1 MKKVI
6 FVIVLFLSCY
16 VIYNITEDNRVN
28 YMALGDGI
36 SYGYKDLVSDYL
48 FDSKRL
54 GNYNDSFVDSSYR
67 ITDLIN
73 KIKYNDYVVLGNE
86 RVYINRVLKEADII
100 TLSIGN
106 NELYYKL
113 SLDNVGIYEYIENM
127 LSDIDILFKEINRYN
142 HNLVFVTGFYN
153 FFGGNSDL
161 INYINLKIESMA
173 DEEGFIFID
182 ISFLNDR
189 YNFFDETQTIWPNM
203 SGYNKIFQIILEKMK
218 LY

>member
-113 SLDNVGIYEYIENM
+113 SLDNVGIYEYI
-127 LSDIDILFKEINRYN
+127 
-142 HNLVFVTGFYN
+142 
-153 FFGGNSDL
+153 
-161 INYINLKIESMA
+161 
-173 DEEGFIFID
+173 
-182 ISFLNDR
+182 
-189 YNFFDETQTIWPNM
+189 
-203 SGYNKIFQIILEKMK
+203 
-218 LY
+218 

>member
-1 MKKVI
+1 M
-6 FVIVLFLSCY
+6 
-16 VIYNITEDNRVN
+16 
-28 YMALGDGI
+28 
-36 SYGYKDLVSDYL
+36 
-48 FDSKRL
+48 
-54 GNYNDSFVDSSYR
+54 
-67 ITDLIN
+67 
-73 KIKYNDYVVLGNE
+73 GNE
-86 RVYINRVLKEADII
+86 RVYINRVLKEAYII

-142 HNLVFVTGFYN
+142 HKLVFVTGFYN

>member
-142 HNLVFVTGFYN
+142 HKLVFVTGFYN

-161 INYINLKIESMA
+161 INYVNLKVKRMA
-173 DEEGFIFID
+173 DEEGFVFID

>member
-1 MKKVI
+1 M
-6 FVIVLFLSCY
+6 
-16 VIYNITEDNRVN
+16 
-28 YMALGDGI
+28 
-36 SYGYKDLVSDYL
+36 
-48 FDSKRL
+48 
-54 GNYNDSFVDSSYR
+54 
-67 ITDLIN
+67 IN

-142 HNLVFVTGFYN
+142 HKLVFVTGFYN

>member
-142 HNLVFVTGFYN
+142 HKLVLLRDFII
-153 FFGGNSDL
+153 FGGNSDL